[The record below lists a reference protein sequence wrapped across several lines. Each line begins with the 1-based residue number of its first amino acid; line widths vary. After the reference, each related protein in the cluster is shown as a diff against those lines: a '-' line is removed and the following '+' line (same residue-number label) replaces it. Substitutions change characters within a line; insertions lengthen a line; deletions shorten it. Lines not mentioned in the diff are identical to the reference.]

1 MTSIFDLKDE
11 RMISVTKRIVAMR
24 EDGEGWTA
32 IRAAILDEYGIGVH
46 RSTIQRWYDST
57 GYLLNSEELDPSS
70 AQDVSDDVVRDLKT
84 YKITSERDFYKHKYD
99 LIMKQRA
106 NHEVHQEAFL
116 KAIDKAIALPKLKQS
131 VYKPPTKGIHR
142 GETPQS
148 VVAPLTDTHVGDRV
162 DNNQMYGL
170 NEYDITLFNKRL
182 HGWMTQVIN
191 LTNLRRNIAPV
202 DELVIPMLGDMIS
215 GDIHEELAR
224 TNVENCMLQMMN
236 GAFLIS
242 QAIRELSAHFTT
254 IRIPAVVGNHGR
266 MTRKIPSK
274 DKYMDWDYMMYQ
286 WIAAFCKDLDNVNF
300 EIPKSFMHIFEVA
313 NQRILI
319 MHGDS
324 ISGGGSLNAITASV
338 QKLRTVIQYGERT
351 GAEDRFTGFD
361 AVMIGHFHR
370 IDEYDIGTGPLLI
383 NGTLKGGDEFTTS
396 RLHVATAPKHL
407 ISWWHPELG
416 YLGKEIIYLDKY
428 DKGEV
433 MFQESELPEI
443 WSS

>member
-1 MTSIFDLKDE
+1 
-11 RMISVTKRIVAMR
+11 
-24 EDGEGWTA
+24 
-32 IRAAILDEYGIGVH
+32 
-46 RSTIQRWYDST
+46 
-57 GYLLNSEELDPSS
+57 
-70 AQDVSDDVVRDLKT
+70 
-84 YKITSERDFYKHKYD
+84 
-99 LIMKQRA
+99 
-106 NHEVHQEAFL
+106 
-116 KAIDKAIALPKLKQS
+116 
-131 VYKPPTKGIHR
+131 
-142 GETPQS
+142 
-148 VVAPLTDTHVGDRV
+148 
-162 DNNQMYGL
+162 
-170 NEYDITLFNKRL
+170 
-182 HGWMTQVIN
+182 
-191 LTNLRRNIAPV
+191 
-202 DELVIPMLGDMIS
+202 MLGDMIS

>member
-1 MTSIFDLKDE
+1 
-11 RMISVTKRIVAMR
+11 
-24 EDGEGWTA
+24 
-32 IRAAILDEYGIGVH
+32 
-46 RSTIQRWYDST
+46 
-57 GYLLNSEELDPSS
+57 
-70 AQDVSDDVVRDLKT
+70 
-84 YKITSERDFYKHKYD
+84 
-99 LIMKQRA
+99 
-106 NHEVHQEAFL
+106 
-116 KAIDKAIALPKLKQS
+116 
-131 VYKPPTKGIHR
+131 
-142 GETPQS
+142 
-148 VVAPLTDTHVGDRV
+148 
-162 DNNQMYGL
+162 
-170 NEYDITLFNKRL
+170 
-182 HGWMTQVIN
+182 
-191 LTNLRRNIAPV
+191 
-202 DELVIPMLGDMIS
+202 
-215 GDIHEELAR
+215 
-224 TNVENCMLQMMN
+224 
-236 GAFLIS
+236 
-242 QAIRELSAHFTT
+242 
-254 IRIPAVVGNHGR
+254 

>member
-1 MTSIFDLKDE
+1 
-11 RMISVTKRIVAMR
+11 MIPEQAKLEIIRKHAM
-24 EDGEGWTA
+24 GETWTA
-32 IRAAILDEYGIGVH
+32 IRNWLEEEYGVKVH
-46 RSTIQRWYDST
+46 RTTISRWHAKEVYSRPINEEEDIEIEVN
-57 GYLLNSEELDPSS
+57 LSEEDRIKLDKK
-70 AQDVSDDVVRDLKT
+70 VVTHKAEAKYFKKMYEKVLKENT
-84 YKITSERDFYKHKYD
+84 RVD
-99 LIMKQRA
+99 LIIETIRDYA
-106 NHEVHQEAFL
+106 PAF
-116 KAIDKAIALPKLKQS
+116 KSQAKIKYPKPKGKVRGKNPVTAI
-131 VYKPPTKGIHR
+131 
-142 GETPQS
+142 
-148 VVAPLTDTHVGDRV
+148 APLTDTHVGDV
-162 DNNQMYGL
+162 VHADQMLGL
-170 NEYDITLFNKRL
+170 NSYDIDIFNKRL
-182 HGWMTQVIN
+182 YGWAEQVLN
-191 LTNLRRNIAPV
+191 LTNFQRTHTEITK
-202 DELVIPMLGDMIS
+202 LVVPMLGDMIS